1 MSLPQINIPNKDN
14 LYKNRSSQRNIKICK
29 SEFDFFQNKNDEENV
44 KSSIS
49 KEIKHSTLNC
59 SKKRKIILISICFL
73 SLLLIASIIII
84 IGHFK
89 LGWFMKRNDL
99 VIVKKREAN
108 LVSRYLEK
116 KYACNYYDLEGMD
129 ENQKVQNNS
138 VITDFIVGL
147 NKKIKINKIFD
158 FSGPDY
164 LYEAFLLI
172 INLTEINET
181 ESIYLGGLNIY
192 DKSKSLQDLIKQNN
206 EFFLNYSKIEQ
217 NSSLI
222 NKTDFN
228 DNIPFSKFYFFEN
241 GTIDKIYFPQGINDF
256 YKTEIMDLIKKVTPE
271 LSKSLYKNETN
282 KRRLENGEE
291 EGTFLNYE
299 QIIKN
304 GTINKTIL
312 YEDKKEKVENDDE
325 YNFEKNQINSKI
337 VRIFNS
343 SGDMILLE
351 MEGEASFKSGPSEKK
366 NITINSKDKS
376 VRLIEEIQ
384 EGEREREIKT
394 NESYYKLGFNE
405 FKMNVTSN
413 MELIQN
419 NIEPNILANLI
430 ELTKITNFEEYKD
443 SNSTLTKNDGN
454 ETEINNSKDDL
465 IQSNQTNEK
474 RNLANNGINF
484 STSYQATYQLVST
497 SFLGLNIGLEQ
508 YLYINNKNGKRQG
521 SINLILGSIVYTI
534 STVEKYH
541 YSYYK
546 SGYITKN
553 IIGKRYALE
562 KSFKPFGFLI
572 SGSFNINFDV
582 YHGVSFDIID
592 KEMYAKG
599 YAAFE
604 IGAEGSF
611 GPNFIVISFGAK
623 LKGNIANGEAYIQ
636 GNTLLEYG
644 SNLALFYF
652 YKKITACSVD
662 LSFYFTI
669 NLLFWKK
676 TYETTINLFKGF
688 SSDDEF
694 YLYG

>member
-1 MSLPQINIPNKDN
+1 
-14 LYKNRSSQRNIKICK
+14 
-29 SEFDFFQNKNDEENV
+29 
-44 KSSIS
+44 
-49 KEIKHSTLNC
+49 
-59 SKKRKIILISICFL
+59 
-73 SLLLIASIIII
+73 
-84 IGHFK
+84 
-89 LGWFMKRNDL
+89 
-99 VIVKKREAN
+99 
-108 LVSRYLEK
+108 
-116 KYACNYYDLEGMD
+116 
-129 ENQKVQNNS
+129 
-138 VITDFIVGL
+138 
-147 NKKIKINKIFD
+147 
-158 FSGPDY
+158 
-164 LYEAFLLI
+164 
-172 INLTEINET
+172 
-181 ESIYLGGLNIY
+181 
-192 DKSKSLQDLIKQNN
+192 
-206 EFFLNYSKIEQ
+206 
-217 NSSLI
+217 
-222 NKTDFN
+222 
-228 DNIPFSKFYFFEN
+228 
-241 GTIDKIYFPQGINDF
+241 
-256 YKTEIMDLIKKVTPE
+256 
-271 LSKSLYKNETN
+271 
-282 KRRLENGEE
+282 
-291 EGTFLNYE
+291 
-299 QIIKN
+299 
-304 GTINKTIL
+304 
-312 YEDKKEKVENDDE
+312 
-325 YNFEKNQINSKI
+325 
-337 VRIFNS
+337 
-343 SGDMILLE
+343 
-351 MEGEASFKSGPSEKK
+351 
-366 NITINSKDKS
+366 
-376 VRLIEEIQ
+376 
-384 EGEREREIKT
+384 
-394 NESYYKLGFNE
+394 
-405 FKMNVTSN
+405 MNVTSN

-419 NIEPNILANLI
+419 NIEPNILANLK
-430 ELTKITNFEEYKD
+430 ELTKIINFEEYKD

-454 ETEINNSKDDL
+454 ETEINNTKDDL
-465 IQSNQTNEK
+465 IQSNQTNQK

-534 STVEKYH
+534 STAEKYH

-546 SGYITKN
+546 SGYITKH
-553 IIGKRYALE
+553 ILGKKYGLE

-592 KEMYAKG
+592 KEMYAKA

-688 SSDDEF
+688 SSDDES